1 MLQIVSLLC
10 CFIFLSTIT
19 NFNIIVD
26 RAIGALG
33 HEKDVVDG
41 INAYDKRYLMGK
53 DVWLVH

>member
-53 DVWLVH
+53 DV